1 VPLDMHATLALKK
14 TTKEAWDTI
23 KTLRLGSEHVRESRT
38 QTLRLNYEEIKFS
51 LGESIDEFTMRLQD
65 LAIELEVHSEPLD
78 EKKVVLKFLCI
89 ALKQYKQ
96 LCWPLRA

>member
-1 VPLDMHATLALKK
+1 
-14 TTKEAWDTI
+14 
-23 KTLRLGSEHVRESRT
+23 VRESRT

-96 LCWPLRA
+96 LC